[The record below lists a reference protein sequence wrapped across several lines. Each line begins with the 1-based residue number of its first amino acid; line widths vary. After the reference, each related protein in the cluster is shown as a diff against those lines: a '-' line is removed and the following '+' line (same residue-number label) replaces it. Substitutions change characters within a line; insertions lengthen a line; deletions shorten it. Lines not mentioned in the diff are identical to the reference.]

1 MLLKGNALKLLVK
14 NVLIPAIDAAIDMKM
29 FGSRFIT
36 LVISTEEMEGNQKIV
51 KLLENS
57 GLSIKGFSETIK
69 NKAKEQKGGYFGKLL
84 GTSGTS
90 FLGNLFTGQGKIR
103 VGEGQLEQVKSFNA
117 AQPLT
122 NLKI

>member
-1 MLLKGNALKLLVK
+1 
-14 NVLIPAIDAAIDMKM
+14 MKM

-84 GTSGTS
+84 GTSGAS
-90 FLGNLFTGQGKIR
+90 FLGNLLTGQGKIR
-103 VGEGQLEQVKSFNA
+103 VGEGQLEQFEKF
-117 AQPLT
+117 
-122 NLKI
+122 